1 MPSTNDSFVDRY
13 IPGYHFFG
21 DGIIAGGSDP
31 TSGSALHPPW
41 LSSTERGD
49 RPAGFLLRVTIGEE
63 RQVVQ
68 VTMR

>member
-1 MPSTNDSFVDRY
+1 MNDSFVDRY

-41 LSSTERGD
+41 LTSTERGD
-49 RPAGFLLRVTIGEE
+49 RPASLLRVMIGEE

-68 VTMR
+68 VTTRK